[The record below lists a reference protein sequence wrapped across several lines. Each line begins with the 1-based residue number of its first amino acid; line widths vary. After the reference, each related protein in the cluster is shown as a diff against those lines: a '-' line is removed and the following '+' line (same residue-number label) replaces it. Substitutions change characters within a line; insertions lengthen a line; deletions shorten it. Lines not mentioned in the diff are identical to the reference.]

1 MTEIFDALEFC
12 LQEMERGADL
22 DSVLARFPE
31 HADELRPIL
40 KTAAKA
46 RSMVSAEPPPDVV
59 RRSRAK
65 VMQRAAELREATAAP
80 SRRAIPVFSR
90 LAISFALTALFL
102 ASGAG
107 LVNASA
113 SALPG
118 ENLYPVKRGWE
129 SIRLFFIFD
138 PQLRNMLEDEYEN
151 ERLHEVNEL
160 LAEGRHEVIQFAGV
174 YMQVNGI
181 DYVSGLKVI
190 LPEGV
195 QAPANG
201 SAVIV
206 TGRTNAQGFIELS
219 GVEILPEGSVVP
231 LGSPI
236 EMERE
241 DGSESDEE
249 SASDGGSG
257 SGSGGEA
264 GSSSQP
270 EEYELSG
277 ILQVI
282 SEGSLLVNGMPI
294 VLDQTKVEG
303 QLCVGMEVE
312 VIGYYADDGS
322 FIALEIEGEGQC
334 AEEPSSGGSND
345 NSGSSG
351 GSSGDENGGDDN
363 SNSSGDSNDN
373 DSGGDDNGGDDNGDD
388 SGDDGDDDDDDG
400 DNSGSGGGDDDD

>member
-22 DSVLARFPE
+22 DTVLARFPE

-46 RSMVSAEPPPDVV
+46 RSMVSAEPSPDVV
-59 RRSRAK
+59 RRSRAQ
-65 VMQRAAELREATAAP
+65 VMQRAAQLRESKAAP
-80 SRRAIPVFSR
+80 RQRVIPALSR

-190 LPEGV
+190 LPAD
-195 QAPANG
+195 APALANG
-201 SAVIV
+201 DAVIV
-206 TGRTNAQGFIELS
+206 TGRTNAQGFIRFQVSRSFRRVQSFHWAARLRWKLRKDRNRGRKTLLKANQTPGPGMKRGHPSLKNTNSTALS
-219 GVEILPEGSVVP
+219 NPFLRHP
-231 LGSPI
+231 L
-236 EMERE
+236 
-241 DGSESDEE
+241 
-249 SASDGGSG
+249 
-257 SGSGGEA
+257 
-264 GSSSQP
+264 
-270 EEYELSG
+270 
-277 ILQVI
+277 
-282 SEGSLLVNGMPI
+282 
-294 VLDQTKVEG
+294 
-303 QLCVGMEVE
+303 
-312 VIGYYADDGS
+312 
-322 FIALEIEGEGQC
+322 
-334 AEEPSSGGSND
+334 
-345 NSGSSG
+345 
-351 GSSGDENGGDDN
+351 
-363 SNSSGDSNDN
+363 
-373 DSGGDDNGGDDNGDD
+373 
-388 SGDDGDDDDDDG
+388 
-400 DNSGSGGGDDDD
+400 